1 MNLNTT
7 TISAIHASGLSVDSD
22 IYFTTDTAEKKFWR
36 IDNYDISSLDDG
48 EKVLINGVGQR
59 FKPFVQDYVN
69 AKWFGAKG
77 DGVTDDKVAIQA
89 AVDFAIL
96 YHMGE
101 ILFPAGTYMV
111 SDTIEIT
118 ITSFVT
124 KGAITIK
131 GVGKKSTIFKGIT
144 FNSFISNDFTFYS
157 ESEPLLIN
165 HISNL
170 LFSVTPL
177 TWPIFHVKAKPD
189 LNSYVSFEHL
199 SIKGNSCK
207 KGWYTNNEEELPKI
221 NYYYLDSP
229 VYEFTGIKLELT
241 AIFHLEDVEII
252 NCNICVHCAGA
263 LVFNMNN
270 FVIGGAYGANS
281 SYIGIFTE
289 VNTFT
294 ITNSSGQSIINS
306 IYCNNITLTNGRITY
321 CAHKGIDFGQGSLLT
336 IRSVDFEQN
345 GSAVLEDSIMVGD
358 QETGAVF
365 IRKDVVNEDTNFNEY
380 NSNIKY
386 GVALINIYDCWF
398 EANDGYTFYT
408 EPGQNNIINF
418 TGCKF
423 NVGSLYMLG
432 VCIDLIGNGI
442 IQGTKKVNINGCIS
456 RLSFFYIKSTYSII
470 IASDMTAS
478 TTASF
483 NDLDSINK
491 RTIGMNTTSEPY

>member
-124 KGAITIK
+124 DGAITIK
-131 GVGKKSTIFKGIT
+131 GVGKKSTIFQGIT
-144 FNSFISNDFTFYS
+144 SKTNFASKYTFFGETEPSGFHVPSLLGFN
-157 ESEPLLIN
+157 L
-165 HISNL
+165 
-170 LFSVTPL
+170 
-177 TWPIFHVKAKPD
+177 WPIFHVKADPD

-199 SIKGNSCK
+199 SVRGNNIFVK
-207 KGWYTNNEEELPKI
+207 KGWYTFNEEGEPKV
-221 NYYYLDSP
+221 NYYWLDNDFNC
-229 VYEFTGIKLELT
+229 ELTGIKLELT
-241 AIFHLEDVEII
+241 AIFYLEDVEII
-252 NCNICVHCAGA
+252 NCHICVHCAGA

-281 SYIGIFTE
+281 TYIGIFTE

-294 ITNSSGQSIINS
+294 ITNSSGQPKIKN
-306 IYCNNITLTNGRITY
+306 IYCNTITLTNGRITY